1 MQIYIGSFS
10 ENFSQNNLREKLEEF
25 GKVESLRIENEMVF
39 AEMPFDNE
47 ATAAILHLNNSKFE
61 GTIISVHKFYVQL
74 TILFSNLFSYFH
86 SLQVCF
92 YNFFTFSSK
101 YGSNSIFQ
109 FFIR

>member
-61 GTIISVHKFYVQL
+61 GNIINVHKARYSTSDRRKSGRVGGRRSQDPK
-74 TILFSNLFSYFH
+74 SYTSMFTR
-86 SLQVCF
+86 
-92 YNFFTFSSK
+92 NEIFF
-101 YGSNSIFQ
+101 
-109 FFIR
+109 